1 METLSST
8 KKIKNIIVVGGGTAG
23 WLTALYAKK
32 KFYDA
37 EVTVV
42 ESKNIGILGAGEG
55 STPSLINFLDYINIP
70 VSKIIKDADATIK
83 NGIKF
88 TNWNGDGS
96 YYYHGFASDDEVGLS
111 SFDNPEILP
120 KTNLL
125 HVVTSE
131 LGTPLSEVDFVE
143 KIGEKNKVGF
153 TLHPE
158 YKDQVITDPIFKYIM
173 HSNFSLHFNAT
184 KLASTLREIGE
195 GRGVKV
201 VEDEVKNIKQ
211 DKEGNISQLLL
222 EKKDVLEVD
231 FVFDCTGFH
240 RLIIGNLYDAEWK
253 SHEEKLPVNSA
264 VPFFLPIEENIPS
277 YTEAIAMNYG
287 WIWKIPLQ
295 SRYGCGYVYD
305 SSLISEEEAIKELE
319 KYLGF
324 EPEYPRKDKGGF
336 KFNAGYYK
344 TPWVKNCIAVG
355 LSAGFI
361 EPLEATSIWTS
372 IISITNCMSNLNSLE
387 NIKEDIVKEFN
398 EAFVEVN
405 EEVVDFIHLHYLTK
419 REDTEFWKK
428 LKDSSKCSN
437 FLKKSLDSQEYRVW
451 DYKDFSKTIFPL
463 GSWISVAE
471 GLGLINKN
479 VYKETYE
486 SNRVYDFISD
496 SYEVF
501 TKNQDD
507 FVKKCINHKDF
518 IKDLKL

>member
-1 METLSST
+1 
-8 KKIKNIIVVGGGTAG
+8 
-23 WLTALYAKK
+23 
-32 KFYDA
+32 
-37 EVTVV
+37 
-42 ESKNIGILGAGEG
+42 
-55 STPSLINFLDYINIP
+55 
-70 VSKIIKDADATIK
+70 
-83 NGIKF
+83 
-88 TNWNGDGS
+88 
-96 YYYHGFASDDEVGLS
+96 
-111 SFDNPEILP
+111 
-120 KTNLL
+120 
-125 HVVTSE
+125 
-131 LGTPLSEVDFVE
+131 
-143 KIGEKNKVGF
+143 
-153 TLHPE
+153 
-158 YKDQVITDPIFKYIM
+158 M

-184 KLASTLREIGE
+184 KLASTLREIGD
-195 GRGVKV
+195 GRGVKI

-211 DKEGNISQLLL
+211 DKDGNISQLVL
-222 EKKDVLEVD
+222 EKNDVLEVD

-240 RLIIGNLYDAEWK
+240 RLIIGNLYDAEWI